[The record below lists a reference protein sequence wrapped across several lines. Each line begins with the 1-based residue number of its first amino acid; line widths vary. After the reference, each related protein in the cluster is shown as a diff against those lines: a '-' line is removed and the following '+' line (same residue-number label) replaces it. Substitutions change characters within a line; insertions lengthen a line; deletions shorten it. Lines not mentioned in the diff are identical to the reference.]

1 MRASKNTNSKEQV
14 KTKYYEILNTK
25 TENTES
31 KLPVTSDKSEAVG
44 VRSGISRSIES
55 VGSVK
60 QVVF

>member
-14 KTKYYEILNTK
+14 KTKYYEILK
-25 TENTES
+25 LKNTES